1 MSRYFKAIEEGTG
14 RHVMIEWY
22 DKPVEKKFGLRPPFD
37 GPVYGEYSY
46 IDESGREYLAEGELG
61 IGMSGLQEITE
72 TEYTIYQCC
81 QIVITEFYMHG
92 KTGGFPSDNAS
103 MAAHRL
109 DRYIRNFFRY
119 ERESD
124 AEMLANAISDM
135 SKMVCGDS

>member
-1 MSRYFKAIEEGTG
+1 MSKYFKAIEEGTG

-22 DKPVEKKFGLRPPFD
+22 DEPKDWRFGLRTFE
-37 GPVYGEYSY
+37 GKRYGEYSY
-46 IDESGREYLAEGELG
+46 MDETRRNYLAEGELG
-61 IGMSGLQEITE
+61 IGMTGLQEITE

-135 SKMVCGDS
+135 SKMVCGDA